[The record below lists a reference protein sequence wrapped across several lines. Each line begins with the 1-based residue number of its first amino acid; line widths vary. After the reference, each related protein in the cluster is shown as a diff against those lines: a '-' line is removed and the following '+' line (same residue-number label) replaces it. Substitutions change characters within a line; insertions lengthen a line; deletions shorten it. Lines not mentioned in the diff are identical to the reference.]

1 MVNPLSRSFSSLLEG
16 NVSAVR
22 CGGLGGFS
30 HMKKGNIKRIFHPQK
45 YHGTSQKRV
54 VCGCFSFS
62 VWGYFQVPCERVH
75 TFLL

>member
-45 YHGTSQKRV
+45 YHGTSQKTS
-54 VCGCFSFS
+54 GL
-62 VWGYFQVPCERVH
+62 WM
-75 TFLL
+75 FLLFRLGVFSGSM